1 MSKKTSQS
9 LEDKLRIHILNGKVY
24 IIRFV
29 VPHFYT
35 SSFFSHSHF
44 SRLHQRQMYTYDRY
58 PRHRSSIGPSSL
70 TQSYFSS
77 IGPLFVAPTVL
88 AFTDFSL
95 EILAFTDGRRSI
107 TRVQRLKAQ
116 WRSVLPYIHGRV
128 VHKSQHES
136 RAQGSGP
143 SEGWYCHT
151 RAYSL
156 FTRCLNA
163 TQ

>member
-1 MSKKTSQS
+1 MVK
-9 LEDKLRIHILNGKVY
+9 Y
-24 IIRFV
+24 ITRFV

-77 IGPLFVAPTVL
+77 IGPVFVAPT
-88 AFTDFSL
+88 
-95 EILAFTDGRRSI
+95 ILAFTDGRRSI

-116 WRSVLPYIHGRV
+116 SRSVLPYIHGRV

-156 FTRCLNA
+156 FSLFTR
-163 TQ
+163 